1 MKRTPIRKFGLV
13 DDHSSGKATLASCM
27 ELVMSQ
33 MPALMGTVLDGLQI
47 AAGLHPYKKPQGG
60 TLRPELV
67 TIIRHLGASRD
78 PLCNAFAGQIRVLAY
93 GGLADGPDKPLVRF
107 EDIQLLDMHQLDE
120 SIELARVQQ
129 ELIFVVE
136 PVLPR
141 LNALMSALMG
151 WITVQPAINPLRPE
165 LFAKALRD
173 AVAVFVPSRDHRGE
187 LLGIAA
193 GRLGVGLRQ
202 IYRELSEWLQS
213 TGVEPAG
220 LTANS
225 TTADAAKAPER
236 LTETART
243 LLTLDRLR
251 RLFSAD
257 LAAMGSLSGGVD
269 FLHTVPA
276 SIQALQ
282 DMKQVEAMIQRLEL
296 RKRQKSAE
304 AGDAAAQQVDSMRRV
319 GSEGRWLGQQIGQEV
334 TRMVLENLTVDER
347 LLPRVRGLLDELGP
361 TLMELAESDARFFS
375 DARHPARQF
384 LERVTDRSLA
394 YATEAE
400 PGFER
405 FVRDIGR
412 ATQTL
417 AACPAVERTQHFALE
432 LERLQQQWER
442 DDRTQTKLRE
452 ETARRLLHI
461 EQRNLLAER
470 LVHEWRSAMLD
481 DAIPRPVVEFV
492 SGPWAQA
499 VAEAQLNPAVGVDEQ
514 HRLTHVVDDLLWSV
528 QPSRS
533 RKNPARLVQIIPGVL
548 STLRSGLQM
557 ISYPPDLITRFF
569 DQLIGWHEEVLQEI
583 RPARE
588 VAASAAEE
596 TAVAAPTAAQVAVTP
611 DFGSTDDLAQGVVV
625 TEDFAETPW
634 LADDETDGAGY
645 LEADSVLPLDLA
657 QGGPP
662 EPTAAPVP
670 EGNGLIGDGAW
681 VELMLDGKWE
691 RLQLSWISPHR
702 TLFMFTAL
710 RGTAH
715 SMSRRTMNRLLA
727 KGMIRIISSGQILD
741 QALDDVAQ
749 QALLNSLARLP
760 DAE

>member
-1 MKRTPIRKFGLV
+1 MKRMPMRKFGLV
-13 DDHSSGKATLASCM
+13 DDHSSGKATLGSCM

-33 MPALMGTVLDGLQI
+33 MPALMGNVLDGLQI
-47 AAGLHPYKKPQGG
+47 AAGLHAFKKPQGA

-67 TIIRHLGASRD
+67 TIIRHLGASRE

-165 LFAKALRD
+165 FFAKALRD
-173 AVAVFVPSRDHRGE
+173 AVAVFVPSREHRGE

-220 LTANS
+220 LTPAVA
-225 TTADAAKAPER
+225 TAETAKTPER
-236 LTETART
+236 LSETART

-257 LAAMGSLSGGVD
+257 LAAMGSLTGGVD

-304 AGDAAAQQVDSMRRV
+304 AGDAAAQQVDSMRRA
-319 GSEGRWLGQQIGQEV
+319 GSEGRWLGRQIGQEV
-334 TRMVLENLTVDER
+334 TRMVLDNLTLDER
-347 LLPRVRGLLDELGP
+347 LLPRVRALLEELGP
-361 TLMELAESDARFFS
+361 TLMELSESDARFFS

-394 YATEAE
+394 FATDSE
-400 PGFER
+400 PGFDR
-405 FVRDIGR
+405 FVRDVGR
-412 ATQTL
+412 AIQTL
-417 AACPAVERTQHFALE
+417 AASAAEERSQHFALE

-470 LVHEWRSAMLD
+470 LVHEWRPSLLEE
-481 DAIPRPVVEFV
+481 AIPRPVVEFV

-499 VAEAQLNPAVGVDEQ
+499 VAEAQLNPSVGVDEQ

-528 QPSRS
+528 QPARS

-548 STLRSGLQM
+548 STLRAGLQM
-557 ISYPPDLITRFF
+557 INYPPDLITRFF

-588 VAASAAEE
+588 AAGAAAEE
-596 TAVAAPTAAQVAVTP
+596 SVVSATVPPSESAAISSAE
-611 DFGSTDDLAQGVVV
+611 DLAQGVSV

-634 LADDETDGAGY
+634 LAEDETDGAGY

-657 QGGPP
+657 HTGQP

-727 KGMIRIISSGQILD
+727 KGMIRIISSGQIVD

-749 QALLNSLARLP
+749 QALLNSLSRLP